1 MIPLKKNTALCALLI
16 FLIVL
21 GICVLLLLPKN
32 MKNTEADPTV
42 PSGNGSQL
50 IISEICAKNNSIL
63 ADEDGRYR
71 DYIELYNP
79 GPAVSLAGLSLSDG
93 RTVSTPFGDTILPQN
108 GYLVVFLADEL
119 TGFALGA
126 SGADKIQLLD
136 SHGNILL
143 QVVTVAMEADQVMRY
158 ADGAYALT
166 YEASPG
172 YPNDAAGVE
181 MFRYGI
187 AETNPKI
194 VISEV
199 LLDNVTALPDE
210 NMCYSDIVELRNI
223 STENVDLSNYYLSD
237 DLSNRMRYRLP
248 AITLAPGEFVLIWCD
263 RGDYVSADGYI
274 HANFGLSQGEK
285 LVLTDTAQ
293 RRISVEVSLCS
304 QNQSLSLQKDGTY
317 QASAVS
323 LGFTNDEA
331 GIAAFRESRMYGNSP
346 LVISEILLS
355 SSGMPYQGKFC
366 DLVEIYNRS
375 AETVSTAGWYLTDG
389 EDPFRYALPARELA
403 PGEYMVIL
411 CEQATTGFGLSAK
424 DVLQLTSPAHL
435 HCMPVACAAGSV
447 SWVSWNGQESYVAMD
462 PTPGL
467 ENTAQGHLQYLRQTF
482 GQSLMIS
489 EVMSS
494 NQSYLP
500 GAYATTC
507 DWIELYN
514 ASNAEILLS
523 NYFITDDT
531 DFLWKYTLPN
541 KTLQPGERVVLLLSE
556 EGKNLL
562 SGYSVLPFN
571 LSASGETL
579 CLSDIHGVVD
589 LVQVP
594 AMQVD
599 TSYGRPEGSILFS
612 VLATVTPGKANGAAA
627 NITEMPVAVTPQGVY
642 NDVAYL
648 DVVFSGEGKIYYTTD
663 CTVPDLTSRP
673 YTGPI
678 RITETTVFRVICVGD
693 GKQPSAVLDLT
704 YVINEGDLLEVV
716 TLVAD
721 PDALFSWEN
730 GIYMLGPNASDKA
743 PYYGANFWQDVEVPA
758 TISLFEK
765 DGSGFSLGCG
775 IKIFGGYSRYEEK
788 KSLACF
794 FRAEY
799 GASELDYRL
808 YGEAGLDTYEAFV
821 LRNAGQDVFWARMRD
836 VLITSLVSEQ
846 TTVPVQKYRP
856 VVVYINGE
864 YYGLHYI
871 REKLNENY
879 VAGNFNVE
887 KEDVVLCEKEGWNSA
902 SYHALIRYAM
912 NHDMTDPVHYEYVC
926 SQIDVANY
934 IDYMIA
940 QIWVG
945 NLDNSNV
952 RFFKTTDGKWTWIL
966 YDTDQS
972 FYTLNYNS
980 VKDHLNQNAI
990 GEDDSTSKTLVVC
1003 LLKNPEFRDQFLT
1016 RMAWQINHIW
1026 TEENINARIDEIKA
1040 LIETDLVKDCQR
1052 WGKSYTYW
1060 EQSVQTLRNFA
1071 AKRNSYLLP
1080 YIQNYFGLTQAQM
1093 AQYGFPV

>member
-1 MIPLKKNTALCALLI
+1 MKKNTALCALLI

-32 MKNTEADPTV
+32 MKNTEDDPTV

-136 SHGNILL
+136 SHGNIML

-158 ADGAYALT
+158 MDGAYTLT

-223 STENVDLSNYYLSD
+223 STENVDLGNYYLSD
-237 DLSNRMRYRLP
+237 DLSDRMRYRLP

-263 RGDYVSADGYI
+263 RGDYVSAEGYI
-274 HANFGLSQGEK
+274 HANFALSEGEM

-293 RRISVEVSLCS
+293 HRISVEVSLCGRD
-304 QNQSLSLQKDGTY
+304 QSMSLQKDGTY
-317 QASAVS
+317 QAGAVS
-323 LGFTNDEA
+323 LGFANDEA
-331 GIAAFRESRMYGNSP
+331 GIAAFQESRMYANSP

-355 SSGMPYQGKFC
+355 SGGMPYQGKFC

-389 EDPFRYALPARELA
+389 DDPFRYALPARELA

-411 CEQATTGFGLSAK
+411 CEQATTGFALSKK

-435 HCMPVACAAGSV
+435 HGMPVACAAGSV

-467 ENTAQGHLQYLRQTF
+467 ENTAQGHLQYLRQAF

-514 ASNAEILLS
+514 ASDAEILLS
-523 NYFITDDT
+523 NYFITDDP
-531 DFLWKYTLPN
+531 DFLWKYALPN
-541 KTLQPGERVVLLLSE
+541 KTLKPGERVVLFLSE

-579 CLSDIHGVVD
+579 CLSDVNGVVD
-589 LVQVP
+589 LVHVP
-594 AMQVD
+594 AMQAD
-599 TSYGRPEGSILFS
+599 TAYGRPDGSVLFS
-612 VLATVTPGKANGAAA
+612 VLATVTPGQANGAAA

-663 CTVPDLTSRP
+663 CTVPNLTSRP

-704 YVINEGDLLEVV
+704 YVINEGDMLEVV

-730 GIYMLGPNASDKA
+730 GIYVLGPNASDKA
-743 PYYGANFWQDVEVPA
+743 PYFGANFWQDIEVPA
-758 TISLFEK
+758 TVSLFAK

-799 GASELDYRL
+799 GASELDYQL

-887 KEDVVLCEKEGWNSA
+887 KEEVVLCEKEGWNSA
-902 SYHALIRYAM
+902 SYHALLRYAM

-926 SQIDVANY
+926 SQIDVENY

-940 QIWVG
+940 QIWIG

-952 RFFKTTDGKWTWIL
+952 RFFKTEDGKWTWIL

-990 GEDDSTSKTLVVC
+990 GEDDSTSKTLAVC

-1080 YIQNYFGLTQAQM
+1080 YIQDYFGLTQAQM

>member
-1 MIPLKKNTALCALLI
+1 MKKNTALCALLI

-32 MKNTEADPTV
+32 MKNTEDDPTV

-304 QNQSLSLQKDGTY
+304 QDQSLSLQKDGTY

-355 SSGMPYQGKFC
+355 SSGMPYQGKLC

-411 CEQATTGFGLSAK
+411 CEQATTGFGLSQK

-435 HCMPVACAAGSV
+435 RCMPVACAAGSV
-447 SWVSWNGQESYVAMD
+447 SWVTWNGQESYVAMD

-743 PYYGANFWQDVEVPA
+743 PYYGANFWQDIEVPA

-902 SYHALIRYAM
+902 SYHALMRYAM

-990 GEDDSTSKTLVVC
+990 GEDDSTSKTLAVC

-1040 LIETDLVKDCQR
+1040 RIEADLVKDCQR

>member
-1 MIPLKKNTALCALLI
+1 MKKNTALCALLI